1 MEKEFV
7 VFGLFLSSSKD
18 RNKVFAILRLTKL
31 FMHQTNC
38 LNCGAETGPL
48 YKFCPQCGQKTDTHK
63 LSLAHIWHDLVH
75 AVTHADKSIFSL
87 IRHLLLNPGKVA
99 AEYVEG
105 KRKKY
110 FNPFAF
116 LVLVVGIASL
126 ILISSG
132 FTNFAGNPRM
142 QGNPVSAFFNKHINL
157 IIFLNVPLLGMFS
170 SLFFRKSGRNFA
182 ENLVLAAYTSGER
195 SVFFSIVIAPLW
207 MLLHTQYYLFLSIYI
222 FSWHI
227 YFAWACSYF
236 HTGRK
241 TVNFFK
247 GFTIALCTQ
256 LLTMLLVS
264 LTYMV
269 YFYFFYRRA

>member
-1 MEKEFV
+1 MQ
-7 VFGLFLSSSKD
+7 
-18 RNKVFAILRLTKL
+18 
-31 FMHQTNC
+31 QTNC
-38 LNCGAETGPL
+38 LNCG
-48 YKFCPQCGQKTDTHK
+48 YKYCPQCGQTTDTHK
-63 LSLAHIWHDLVH
+63 LSLSHIWHDLLH

-87 IRHLLLNPGKVA
+87 IRHLLFNPGKVA

-195 SVFFSIVIAPLW
+195 SVFFSIVIAAHTVLPVSFHLYFQLAYLLCLGLQLFSYWQENGEFLQGVYDSPLYAVVNDAAGF
-207 MLLHTQYYLFLSIYI
+207 TDVYGIFLFLLQ
-222 FSWHI
+222 
-227 YFAWACSYF
+227 
-236 HTGRK
+236 TGIKKAARMSC
-241 TVNFFK
+241 F
-247 GFTIALCTQ
+247 
-256 LLTMLLVS
+256 LLSKEVD
-264 LTYMV
+264 
-269 YFYFFYRRA
+269 

>member
-1 MEKEFV
+1 
-7 VFGLFLSSSKD
+7 
-18 RNKVFAILRLTKL
+18 
-31 FMHQTNC
+31 MHPANC
-38 LNCGAETGPL
+38 LNCGTLTAPS
-48 YKFCPQCGQKTDTHK
+48 YRFCPECGQTTDTHR
-63 LSLAHIWHDLVH
+63 LSLGHIWHDLLH
-75 AVTHADKSIFSL
+75 AVTHADKSIFAL
-87 IRHLLLNPGKVA
+87 IRYLLLNPGKVA

-157 IIFLNVPLLGMFS
+157 IIFLNVPLLAMFS

-241 TVNFFK
+241 AVNFFK
-247 GFTIALCTQ
+247 GFMIALCTQ

-269 YFYFFYRRA
+269 YFYFFYKRA